1 MYHRFRD
8 GNFVTITLPEAT
20 LQRARVAAA
29 QQNKSLSK
37 FVSDLVSRNVGYDP
51 EEILR
56 GLSKYIDGP
65 GFPGVAKDW
74 PTREEIYADR
84 EEQLLRRHQHSRL
97 HARSDGQDEAPDRRE
112 LAEKDGQEPYVGP
125 EPAKSE

>member
-1 MYHRFRD
+1 MK
-8 GNFVTITLPEAT
+8 NVTITLPESV

-29 QQNKSLSK
+29 NQNKSLSK
-37 FVSDLVSRNVGYDP
+37 FISDLVIRHVGYDP

-65 GFPGVAKDW
+65 GFPGIAKDW

-84 EEQLLRRHQHSRL
+84 EEQLLRRHQRSGL
-97 HARSDGQDEAPDRRE
+97 SARSEGQDETSSRDE
-112 LAEKDGQEPYVGP
+112 LAEKDRQESYVGS
-125 EPAKSE
+125 EPAKSK